1 MPKGVYMKKLVR
13 IRTGNKGVTLI
24 ELIVV
29 IAIMTTLTGL
39 LVPQFM
45 KYVADKRKTACEEN
59 REAIV
64 NICEKIV
71 YSGVPLSDL
80 TTCVSTVAAGA
91 AYTSIPDEYQE
102 ALRSHWECPD
112 GGKMQV
118 TVQNGIIICECCIDS
133 GGTLIPNPEHERQ
146 VVADMVTWS
155 GAEIETY
162 DPNFDIPEYI
172 PGPEPETPSGETPS
186 GHTPSGHS
194 SIVDTYWPYP
204 NHRDWQ
210 DPSKVVGG
218 TGASNPALYIS
229 VPSGKFPMR
238 NSNGTYAYYVAI
250 DKNGTH
256 SLKIDNM
263 YAASPQLYLNGPN
276 NEGVIAC
283 NGTEYTE
290 ESIKAAAG
298 NYPGLLESGT
308 STKPFDE
315 QKYSIAGG
323 TIYFNGVHRYI
334 YFHQGQ
340 EYTVLPTVTNTA
352 SDVNKCG
359 NWYLMKDTD
368 ELK

>member
-1 MPKGVYMKKLVR
+1 MMIIKGSKVN
-13 IRTGNKGVTLI
+13 NKGITLI

-29 IAIMTTLTGL
+29 AAIMTTLTGL

-45 KYVADKRKTACEEN
+45 KYVSDKRETACIEN
-59 REAIV
+59 REAVV

-80 TTCVSTVAAGA
+80 TTCVNTVVAGA
-91 AYTSIPDEYQE
+91 SYTSIPDEYQE
-102 ALRSHWECPD
+102 ALRSHWECPEH
-112 GGKMQV
+112 GTMTV
-118 TVQNGIIICECCIDS
+118 TVNNGIIECTCTSHNDT
-133 GGTLIPNPEHERQ
+133 GDQ

-162 DPNFDIPEYI
+162 DPNFDIPAYT
-172 PGPEPETPSGETPS
+172 PVPDPETPSGGTPS
-186 GHTPSGHS
+186 GHTPSGHH

-204 NHRDWQ
+204 NHADWQ
-210 DPSKVVGG
+210 NPSKVDGG
-218 TGASNPALYIS
+218 IGSSNPALYIS

-256 SLKIDNM
+256 SLKIDYM

-290 ESIKAAAG
+290 ESIKAAAE
-298 NYPGLLESGT
+298 NYAGLIEEGT
-308 STKPFDE
+308 RSKSFNE

-340 EYTVLPTVTNTA
+340 EYTVLPTVANTA